1 MTALVPLAQQWMDND
16 HMDGWGWVMMAF
28 VLLLV
33 VGLIAALIYAFAR
46 DSRSSSHGGFRDPSA
61 IDVLD
66 HRFARGEIDDEEY
79 RKRRELL
86 GR

>member
-1 MTALVPLAQQWMDND
+1 MNVLVPIAQQWMDND

-28 VLLLV
+28 VLLLI
-33 VGLIAALIYAFAR
+33 VGLVAVLIYALTR
-46 DSRSSSHGGFRDPSA
+46 DSRGSSHARRESSA